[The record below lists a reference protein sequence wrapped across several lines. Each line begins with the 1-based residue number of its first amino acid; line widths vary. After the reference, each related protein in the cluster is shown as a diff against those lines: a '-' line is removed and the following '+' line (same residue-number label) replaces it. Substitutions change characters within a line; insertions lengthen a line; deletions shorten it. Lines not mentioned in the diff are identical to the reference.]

1 MKARFALAAFLL
13 LAMGTAAYHSFSGSE
28 VQVTEDGIAPPPS
41 FP

>member
-13 LAMGTAAYHSFSGSE
+13 LAMGVAAYQSFTART
-28 VQVTEDGIAPPPS
+28 VQVTEDGMPPPPN